1 MPTSSFVLEP
11 AKYYINRLKGKKIG
25 KKCPPTRRANVKNF
39 VHNRGLVLTLGSS
52 SNDDGD
58 GNKIVKKA
66 IDLLSKPIT
75 SHVTLFCIFLCHWL
89 HYYDVKIGQS
99 RDFWRKFS
107 SFVAR
112 VASLA
117 SKWSEGA
124 NDATRDTNKL
134 YARQKSR
141 DYHYYQYT
149 RPNLTNL
156 LHWERLLT

>member
-1 MPTSSFVLEP
+1 MV
-11 AKYYINRLKGKKIG
+11 
-25 KKCPPTRRANVKNF
+25 
-39 VHNRGLVLTLGSS
+39 TLGSS
-52 SNDDGD
+52 GNDDGD
-58 GNKIVKKA
+58 GNEIVKRA

-75 SHVTLFCIFLCHWL
+75 SQVTLFCIFLCHRL

-99 RDFWRKFS
+99 RDLWRKYS

-134 YARQKSR
+134 YAQQKSR

-149 RPNLTNL
+149 RPSLTNL

>member
-1 MPTSSFVLEP
+1 MV
-11 AKYYINRLKGKKIG
+11 
-25 KKCPPTRRANVKNF
+25 
-39 VHNRGLVLTLGSS
+39 TLGSS

-75 SHVTLFCIFLCHWL
+75 SQVKLFCIFLCHWL

-99 RDFWRKFS
+99 RDFWRKYS

-112 VASLA
+112 VASRA
-117 SKWSEGA
+117 SKWSESA

-134 YARQKSR
+134 YARQKSC
-141 DYHYYQYT
+141 DNHYYQYT
-149 RPNLTNL
+149 RLNRTNL
-156 LHWERLLT
+156 LHEERLLT